1 MATQSQPS
9 RHTATILHLALLL
22 GPLLFYGVVAWLRLR
37 PGATPPPALAEADI
51 LRIAC
56 YAVTAAMFAGALMLR
71 LKIQPPAGGEAETAW
86 WGKHQGKA
94 LVVWALVEGGMLL
107 GGVVF
112 LLLGDIATI
121 IGVGGAGALLMLLTA
136 PGRLVGS

>member
-1 MATQSQPS
+1 MATPSQPS
-9 RHTATILHLALLL
+9 RQTATILHLALLL
-22 GPLLFYGVVAWLRLR
+22 GPLLFYGVAAWLRWR
-37 PGATPPPALAEADI
+37 PGATPQPALAGADV
-51 LRIAC
+51 LRLAC
-56 YAVTAAMFAGALMLR
+56 YAVAATMFAGALMLR
-71 LKIQPPAGGEAETAW
+71 LKIQPPTAGEDETAW

-121 IGVGGAGALLMLLTA
+121 IGVGGAGTLLMLLTP